1 MDGPLFGVEAAAG
14 RADVRSEAKDNPSVS
29 ASSTWRFEVRMSR
42 IERFADDFD
51 EVVDLLV

>member
-1 MDGPLFGVEAAAG
+1 MRKYDAEGSDLSA
-14 RADVRSEAKDNPSVS
+14 VRSEAKDNPSVS